1 MLAIRIH
8 ETGGADKLRL
18 EEVPVPSPRA
28 GEVRFRVEAAGVNYI
43 DTYQRSG
50 LYKVEL
56 PYTLGLEAAGSVTA
70 VGEGVTDLRVGDRIA
85 TARAGGSYA
94 QECIVAANGALDV
107 PDGV

>member
-28 GEVRFRVEAAGVNYI
+28 GEVRFRIEAAGVNFI

-56 PYTLGLEAAGSVTA
+56 PHTIGMEGAGVVTA
-70 VGEGVTDLRVGDRIA
+70 VGQGVTELRVGDRIA
-85 TARAGGSYA
+85 TARASGAYA
-94 QECIVAANGALDV
+94 LETIVAANYAVRV
-107 PDGV
+107 PDG